1 MQLERYRAAGDGA
14 QLVAQDTRRLV
25 IRVREDVPDPVI
37 EELVAV
43 EQGCCPFLDLGW
55 EPKSRRLTVAVAR
68 EEHER
73 ALGAI
78 AYALGLDRTG

>member
-14 QLVAQDTRRLV
+14 QLVARDTRR
-25 IRVREDVPDPVI
+25 REDVPDPVI